1 MKIIV
6 ACFILL
12 CTFGAIAQAPSQMS
26 YQAVIRNS
34 SGGLQSNSTIGI
46 RISILQGAINGTP
59 VYIETNNSITNQNG
73 LLSLVI
79 GNGTVVSGSFS
90 GIDWSNGPFFIQT
103 ETDISGGVNYSIS
116 NTNQLLSV
124 PYALYAETSGSSTPG
139 PQGPMGIPGANGVD
153 GANGTNGADGLSAY
167 QIWIN
172 QGNSGTEADFLASLQ
187 GAAGAQGPMGMP
199 GLNGVNGAQGPIG
212 ATGLQGP
219 AGSNGT
225 NGVNGLSAYQ
235 IWINQGNSGTEVDFL
250 ASLQGA
256 AGAQGPVGVMGPQGP
271 TGMAGSNGSN
281 GLNGSNGTNGLS
293 AYQIWIN
300 QGNTGTETDFLNWLQ
315 APAGA
320 DDQNLTEVLAEGNY
334 GNMVQIKQIADPTD
348 AQDAVTK
355 AYVDLLEDRLDSLIN
370 ALTPTPL
377 YVQQRLDL
385 GETPMQI
392 YTSDNALLDSLF
404 GKTYLGG
411 LIASFN
417 IATGTGLIAAP
428 TDQSIAA
435 VWGCNGTSM
444 TGAYGTAIGT
454 GVTNTAYIVA
464 NCASTPIA
472 AQIAND
478 LVLNGYSDWHLPS
491 KDELN
496 ELYLHMA
503 YLAFPGGTQT
513 YWSSTEFNSINGW
526 RHNFNTNFVGGYAK
540 TTAARVRAV
549 RYY

>member
-6 ACFILL
+6 SCFLLL

-59 VYIETNNSITNQNG
+59 VYVETNNQITNQNG
-73 LLSLVI
+73 LLSLII

-90 GIDWSNGPFFIQT
+90 GIDWSNGPYFIQT

-116 NTNQLLSV
+116 STNQLLSV

-139 PQGPMGIPGANGVD
+139 PQGPMGIPGVNGL
-153 GANGTNGADGLSAY
+153 NGTDGLSAY

-172 QGNSGTEADFLASLQ
+172 QGNSGTEADFLTSFQ
-187 GAAGAQGPMGMP
+187 GAAG
-199 GLNGVNGAQGPIG
+199 
-212 ATGLQGP
+212 
-219 AGSNGT
+219 S
-225 NGVNGLSAYQ
+225 
-235 IWINQGNSGTEVDFL
+235 
-250 ASLQGA
+250 
-256 AGAQGPVGVMGPQGP
+256 QGPVGAMGPQGP
-271 TGMAGSNGSN
+271 TGPIGMSGAN
-281 GLNGSNGTNGLS
+281 GLNGSNGTDGLS
-293 AYQIWIN
+293 AYEIWIN
-300 QGNTGTETDFLNWLQ
+300 QGNSGTETDFLNWLQ
-315 APAGA
+315 APASA

-348 AQDAVTK
+348 PQDAVTK

-392 YTSDNALLDSLF
+392 YTSYNALLDSLF

-417 IATGTGLIAAP
+417 ITNGTGLIAAP

-435 VWGCNGTSM
+435 VWRCSGVSM

-491 KDELN
+491 KAELN
-496 ELYLHMA
+496 ELYVHMT

-513 YWSSTEFNSINGW
+513 YWSSTEYDSINGW
-526 RHNFNTNFVGGYAK
+526 RHNFNNNFVGGYAK

>member
-6 ACFILL
+6 ACFVLL

-59 VYIETNNSITNQNG
+59 VYVETNNSITNQNG

-90 GIDWSNGPFFIQT
+90 GIDWSNGPYFIQT
-103 ETDISGGVNYSIS
+103 ETDINGGVNYSIS
-116 NTNQLLSV
+116 STNQLLSV

-139 PQGPMGIPGANGVD
+139 PQGPIGMAGLNGANGLN
-153 GANGTNGADGLSAY
+153 GSNGTDGLSAY

-172 QGNSGTEADFLASLQ
+172 QGNSGTEVDFLTSLQ
-187 GAAGAQGPMGMP
+187 GAAG
-199 GLNGVNGAQGPIG
+199 VQGPIG
-212 ATGLQGP
+212 VTGAAGLQGP
-219 AGSNGT
+219 VGATGAAGSNGS
-225 NGVNGLSAYQ
+225 NGANGLSAYQ
-235 IWINQGNSGTEVDFL
+235 IWVNQGNSGTEVDFL

-256 AGAQGPVGVMGPQGP
+256 AGAQGPI
-271 TGMAGSNGSN
+271 GMTGSNGAN
-281 GLNGSNGTNGLS
+281 GLNGANGSNGTNGLS

-300 QGNTGTETDFLNWLQ
+300 QGNSGTETDFLNWLQ

-348 AQDAVTK
+348 LQDAVTK

-385 GETPMQI
+385 GETPMEI

-404 GKTYLGG
+404 GKTYQGG

-417 IATGTGLIAAP
+417 ITTGTGLIAAP
-428 TDQSIAA
+428 TDQSGAC
-435 VWGCNGTSM
+435 VWGCNGVSM

-454 GVTNTAYIVA
+454 GTANTAYIVA

-472 AQIAND
+472 AQVAND

-503 YLAFPGGTQT
+503 YLAISGGTQT
-513 YWSSTEFNSINGW
+513 YWCSTEFNSINGW

-540 TTAARVRAV
+540 TNAARVRAV

>member
-6 ACFILL
+6 SCFLLL

-59 VYIETNNSITNQNG
+59 VYVETNNQITNQNG
-73 LLSLVI
+73 LLSLII

-90 GIDWSNGPFFIQT
+90 GIDWSNGPYFIQT

-116 NTNQLLSV
+116 STNQLLSV

-139 PQGPMGIPGANGVD
+139 PQGPMGIPGVNGLNWTDGLSAYQIWINHGNSGTEADFLASLQGAAGAQGPIGMPGLNGANGVQGPI
-153 GANGTNGADGLSAY
+153 GATGPAGLNGSNGNNGVDGLSAY

-172 QGNSGTEADFLASLQ
+172 QGNSGTEADFLTSLQ
-187 GAAGAQGPMGMP
+187 GAAG
-199 GLNGVNGAQGPIG
+199 
-212 ATGLQGP
+212 
-219 AGSNGT
+219 S
-225 NGVNGLSAYQ
+225 
-235 IWINQGNSGTEVDFL
+235 
-250 ASLQGA
+250 
-256 AGAQGPVGVMGPQGP
+256 QGPVVAMGPQGP
-271 TGMAGSNGSN
+271 TGPIGMSGAN
-281 GLNGSNGTNGLS
+281 GLNGSNGTDGLS
-293 AYQIWIN
+293 AYEIWIN
-300 QGNTGTETDFLNWLQ
+300 QGNSGTETDFLNWLQ
-315 APAGA
+315 APASA

-348 AQDAVTK
+348 PQDAVTK

-417 IATGTGLIAAP
+417 IT
-428 TDQSIAA
+428 
-435 VWGCNGTSM
+435 
-444 TGAYGTAIGT
+444 IGT

-491 KDELN
+491 KAELN
-496 ELYLHMA
+496 ELYVHMT

-513 YWSSTEFNSINGW
+513 YWSSTEYDSINGW
-526 RHNFNTNFVGGYAK
+526 RHNFNNNFVGGYAK